1 MTDAGE
7 PVEEADLQA
16 LVDGRLP
23 SERAKAVEAH
33 IAAHPELRER
43 FLQYAAQ
50 RHALR
55 EAFAE
60 DDRTIP
66 SRFQVA
72 RLLAE
77 RRRQQYAQL
86 SRIAAAICL
95 LVLGGIGGWAARY
108 ATTPPVLSATATT
121 AHTLTT
127 DAIAAHRIF
136 AVETRHPVEVGA
148 DQGTDLVQWLSHR
161 LGRALVIPDL
171 AALGFRLIGGRL
183 LPSEG
188 GPAAQLMY
196 EDGKGERLTLYLRA
210 GISGETKLHRQDR
223 GLGAFYWADE
233 GLACVI
239 VAAADRALL
248 LRAAESAYTQIFP
261 NAAKGEFSREPATDG

>member
-1 MTDAGE
+1 MTDTGG

-16 LVDGRLP
+16 HLDHRLP
-23 SERAKAVEAH
+23 PERAQAVEAY
-33 IAAHPELRER
+33 IAANPELRER

-55 EAFAE
+55 EAFVE

-66 SRFQVA
+66 PRFRVA
-72 RLLAE
+72 HLLAE
-77 RRRQQYAQL
+77 RRRQRYAHL
-86 SRIAAAICL
+86 ARIAAAICL
-95 LVLGGIGGWAARY
+95 LVLGGIGGWAARD
-108 ATTPPVLSATATT
+108 AANPPVLSAAATT
-121 AHTLTT
+121 AQTITT

-136 AVETRHPVEVGA
+136 TVETSHPVEVGA
-148 DQGTDLVQWLSHR
+148 GQGTDLAQWLSHR
-161 LGRALVIPDL
+161 LGRPLVIPDL

-196 EDGKGERLTLYLRA
+196 DDGKGERLTLYLR
-210 GISGETKLHRQDR
+210 GDISGETKLYRQDQ

-239 VAAADRALL
+239 VATADRALL
-248 LRAAESAYTQIFP
+248 LRAAESAYGQIFP
-261 NAAKGEFSREPATDG
+261 NAPKGEFSREPAIDG